1 MTQDQIQ
8 RWYGYFVHLIQ
19 RFDEILINYLRLVYI
34 LDPHLTFRE
43 KTALNS
49 TGAIRTRGG
58 AQSFHRIEADNRK
71 NESDS
76 EVVSGNEDET
86 ETQRNCKYPT

>member
-1 MTQDQIQ
+1 VTQDQIQ
-8 RWYGYFVHLIQ
+8 RWYAYFVHLIQ
-19 RFDEILINYLRLVYI
+19 RYDEILITYLRLVHI
-34 LDPHLTFRE
+34 IDSHLTSRE

-58 AQSFHRIEADNRK
+58 AQSFHRIEADNRRD
-71 NESDS
+71 ESDS

-86 ETQRNCKYPT
+86 ETQRNCQYPA